1 MNWPRGQRS
10 CSGTGGP
17 GLCCA
22 PSGLRTIQNPFERPA
37 IPATLKIVGLVV
49 FASTIFTRAVDP
61 LIPKIAADLA
71 IDVKTAA
78 LLSTA
83 FTFPYALVQPVLGAL
98 GDHFGKTRL
107 MNLCLLV
114 VALASLVCAVAMSL
128 SLLIAMRVLAG
139 CVAGGLFPIALALIG
154 DLVPVQ
160 QRQVAIGRLLAVGL
174 SGNLLGAS
182 IAGVIADLAG
192 WRGVFGAFGLFAL
205 VVTIAAYAALRGRDQ
220 AKPAPFRLASAVAG
234 FRSVFADPRAKV
246 CFGAVFL
253 EGLFIHGVFPY
264 VALLLLAN
272 GEARASIAGLVIAA
286 FGLGGVVYSM
296 LVSTLVA
303 RFAQPRLMIIGG
315 LVAAGSL
322 VLIALNLPW
331 YEQIGVYG
339 LLGFG
344 FYLLH
349 GSIHVHVTEL
359 SPTARGAATSL
370 HSSTFYLG
378 QALGPI
384 YYGFTFSHDEVGL
397 SLVAGALVVVAVGLV
412 CARLLRHPVEGH

>member
-1 MNWPRGQRS
+1 
-10 CSGTGGP
+10 
-17 GLCCA
+17 
-22 PSGLRTIQNPFERPA
+22 
-37 IPATLKIVGLVV
+37 VV

-83 FTFPYALVQPVLGAL
+83 FTFPYALVQPVLGAF

-107 MNLCLLV
+107 MNICLMV
-114 VALASLVCAVAMSL
+114 VALSALVCAVATSFPVL
-128 SLLIAMRVLAG
+128 VAMRVLAG

-182 IAGVIADLAG
+182 IAGVIADLVG
-192 WRGVFGAFGLFAL
+192 WRGVFGVFGLFAL
-205 VVTIAAYAALRGRDQ
+205 LMAITAFVALRGRDA
-220 AKPAPFRLASAVAG
+220 AKPAPFRIASAIAG

-246 CFGAVFL
+246 CFGSVFL
-253 EGLFIHGVFPY
+253 EGMFIHGVFPY

-272 GEARASIAGLVIAA
+272 GETRASIAGLVIAA
-286 FGLGGVVYSM
+286 FGLGGVVYSF
-296 LVSTLVA
+296 LVPVLVA
-303 RFAQPRLMIIGG
+303 RIAQRRLMILGG
-315 LVAAGSL
+315 LVAAGML

-331 YEQIGVYG
+331 YAQIGVYG
-339 LLGFG
+339 VLGFG

-384 YYGFTFSHDEVGL
+384 YYGYTFSHGQETL
-397 SLVAGALVVVAVGLV
+397 SLVAGALVIVAVGLV
-412 CARLLRHPVEGH
+412 CSRLLRHPAEGHGS

>member
-1 MNWPRGQRS
+1 MTATAIRARS
-10 CSGTGGP
+10 
-17 GLCCA
+17 
-22 PSGLRTIQNPFERPA
+22 FKRPA
-37 IPATLKIVGLVV
+37 IPATLKIVSLVV

-114 VALASLVCAVAMSL
+114 LALAALVCAAAASFP
-128 SLLIAMRVLAG
+128 LLIAMRVVAG

-182 IAGVIADLAG
+182 IAGVIADLVG
-192 WRGVFGAFGLFAL
+192 WRGVFGVFGVFGLFAL
-205 VVTIAAYAALRGRDQ
+205 IMSVTAYVALRGHDEG
-220 AKPAPFRLASAVAG
+220 KHPPFRLTSVMAG

-264 VALLLLAN
+264 VALLLLAD
-272 GEARASIAGLVIAA
+272 GEVRASIAGLVIAA
-286 FGLGGVVYSM
+286 FGLGGVVYSI
-296 LVSTLVA
+296 LVSVLVA
-303 RFAQPRLMIIGG
+303 RIAQRWLMIIGG
-315 LVAAGSL
+315 CVAAGML

-331 YEQIGVYG
+331 YEQIGVFG

-359 SPTARGAATSL
+359 SHTARGAAASL
-370 HSSTFYLG
+370 HSSTFFLG
-378 QALGPI
+378 QAVGPI
-384 YYGFTFSHDEVGL
+384 YYGFTFSHGEVAP
-397 SLVAGALVVVAVGLV
+397 SLVAGALVIIAVGLV

>member
-1 MNWPRGQRS
+1 
-10 CSGTGGP
+10 
-17 GLCCA
+17 
-22 PSGLRTIQNPFERPA
+22 
-37 IPATLKIVGLVV
+37 VV

-114 VALASLVCAVAMSL
+114 VALASVVCAVAMSL

-160 QRQVAIGRLLAVGL
+160 ERQVAIGRLLAVGL

-182 IAGVIADLAG
+182 IAGVIADLVG

-220 AKPAPFRLASAVAG
+220 AKPAPFRLAAAVAG
-234 FRSVFADPRAKV
+234 FRSVLADPRAKV

-296 LVSTLVA
+296 LVSILVA
-303 RFAQPRLMIIGG
+303 QFAQPRLMIIGG

-331 YEQIGVYG
+331 YEQIAVYG
-339 LLGFG
+339 MLGFG

-384 YYGFTFSHDEVGL
+384 YYGFTFSHDEVGS

>member
-1 MNWPRGQRS
+1 
-10 CSGTGGP
+10 
-17 GLCCA
+17 LA
-22 PSGLRTIQNPFERPA
+22 PTRWLHAGYQDRLRFNTKFQKSISRDPP
-37 IPATLKIVGLVV
+37 IPVTLKIVGLVV

-83 FTFPYALVQPVLGAL
+83 FTFPYALVQPVLGAF

-114 VALASLVCAVAMSL
+114 VALAALVCAVATSFP
-128 SLLIAMRVLAG
+128 LLIAMRIVAG

-174 SGNLLGAS
+174 SGNLVGAS
-182 IAGVIADLAG
+182 IAGVIADLTG
-192 WRGVFGAFGLFAL
+192 WRGVFGVFGLFAL
-205 VVTIAAYAALRGRDQ
+205 IMAVTAFMVLRGHDHDQ
-220 AKPAPFRLASAVAG
+220 DQDKRPPFSLASVVAG
-234 FRSVFADPRAKV
+234 FRSVFADPRAKI
-246 CFGAVFL
+246 CFGSVFL
-253 EGLFIHGVFPY
+253 EGWFIHGVFPY

-272 GEARASIAGLVIAA
+272 GEARASIAGIVIAA

-296 LVSTLVA
+296 LVSVLVA
-303 RFAQPRLMIIGG
+303 RIAQPRLMIIGG
-315 LVAAGSL
+315 CIAAGSL
-322 VLIALNLPW
+322 MLIALNLPW
-331 YEQIGVYG
+331 YEQFGVYG

-359 SPTARGAATSL
+359 SQTARGAATSL

-378 QALGPI
+378 QAMGPI

-397 SLVAGALVVVAVGLV
+397 SLVAGALVVIAVAMV
-412 CARLLRHPVEGH
+412 CARLLRHPTRGH

>member
-1 MNWPRGQRS
+1 
-10 CSGTGGP
+10 
-17 GLCCA
+17 
-22 PSGLRTIQNPFERPA
+22 
-37 IPATLKIVGLVV
+37 VV

-61 LIPKIAADLA
+61 LIPKIAADLV

-114 VALASLVCAVAMSL
+114 VALAALVCAAAFSFP
-128 SLLIAMRVLAG
+128 LLIAMRVVAG

-174 SGNLLGAS
+174 TGNLLGAS
-182 IAGVIADLAG
+182 IAGVIADLVG

-205 VVTIAAYAALRGRDQ
+205 IMSITAYVALRGHDEGKQ
-220 AKPAPFRLASAVAG
+220 PPFRLASVMAG

-272 GEARASIAGLVIAA
+272 GEVRASIAGLVIAA
-286 FGLGGVVYSM
+286 FGLGGVVYSI
-296 LVSTLVA
+296 LVSVLVA
-303 RFAQPRLMIIGG
+303 RIAQRWLMIIGG
-315 LVAAGSL
+315 CVAAAML

-331 YEQIGVYG
+331 YEQIGVFG

-359 SPTARGAATSL
+359 SHTARGAAASL
-370 HSSTFYLG
+370 HSSTFFLG
-378 QALGPI
+378 QAVGPI

-397 SLVAGALVVVAVGLV
+397 SLVAGALVIVAVGLM
-412 CARLLRHPVEGH
+412 CARLLKHPAQGHDS

>member
-1 MNWPRGQRS
+1 MERS
-10 CSGTGGP
+10 RVCSY
-17 GLCCA
+17 
-22 PSGLRTIQNPFERPA
+22 ERPA
-37 IPATLKIVGLVV
+37 IPATLKIVSLVV

-71 IDVKTAA
+71 VDVKTAA

-83 FTFPYALVQPVLGAL
+83 FTFPYALIQPVLGAL

-107 MNLCLLV
+107 MNLCLLL
-114 VALASLVCAVAMSL
+114 VALASLVCAAAMSL
-128 SLLIAMRVLAG
+128 SLLIAMRVVAG

-154 DLVPVQ
+154 DLVPVRE
-160 QRQVAIGRLLAVGL
+160 RQVAIGRLLAVGL
-174 SGNLLGAS
+174 SGNLVGAS

-205 VVTIAAYAALRGRDQ
+205 VITVAAYAALRGRDQ
-220 AKPAPFRLASAVAG
+220 AKPTPFRLASVVAG
-234 FRSVFADPRAKV
+234 FRSVLADPRAKV

-296 LVSTLVA
+296 LVSVLVA
-303 RFAQPRLMIIGG
+303 RFAQPRLMIMGG
-315 LVAAGSL
+315 LVAAASL

-331 YEQIGVYG
+331 YEQIAVYG

-378 QALGPI
+378 QAVGPV
-384 YYGFTFSHDEVGL
+384 YYGFTFSHGEEGL
-397 SLVAGALVVVAVGLV
+397 SLVAGALVIVAVGLV
-412 CARLLRHPVEGH
+412 CARLLRHKVEGH

>member
-1 MNWPRGQRS
+1 
-10 CSGTGGP
+10 
-17 GLCCA
+17 
-22 PSGLRTIQNPFERPA
+22 
-37 IPATLKIVGLVV
+37 VV

-71 IDVKTAA
+71 IDVNTAA
-78 LLSTA
+78 LLSSA
-83 FTFPYALVQPVLGAL
+83 FTFPYALVQPVLGAF

-107 MNLCLLV
+107 MNICLMV
-114 VALASLVCAVAMSL
+114 VALSALVCAVATSFP
-128 SLLIAMRVLAG
+128 LLVAMRVLAG

-154 DLVPVQ
+154 DLVPVH

-182 IAGVIADLAG
+182 IAGVIADLVG
-192 WRGVFGAFGLFAL
+192 WRGVFGVFGLFAL
-205 VVTIAAYAALRGRDQ
+205 LMAITAFVALRGRDK
-220 AKPAPFRLASAVAG
+220 AKRAPFRIASAIAG
-234 FRSVFADPRAKV
+234 FRSVFADPRAKI
-246 CFGAVFL
+246 CFGSVFL
-253 EGLFIHGVFPY
+253 EGVFIHGVFPY

-286 FGLGGVVYSM
+286 FGLGGVIYSF
-296 LVSTLVA
+296 LVPVLVA
-303 RFAQPRLMIIGG
+303 SIAQPRLMIIGG
-315 LVAAGSL
+315 FVAAAML

-331 YEQIGVYG
+331 YAQIGIYAT
-339 LLGFG
+339 LGFG

-359 SPTARGAATSL
+359 SHTARGAATSL

-384 YYGFTFSHDEVGL
+384 YYGYTFSHGQEGL
-397 SLVAGALVVVAVGLV
+397 SLVAGAMVIVAVGLV
-412 CARLLRHPVEGH
+412 CARLLRHPTESHADT